1 MWILRTDGDPVPGA
15 DATAF
20 FLTEGSFIVGRQTGK
35 GVDIIIAND
44 PSISRRHAEVKVG
57 TLDVNSPLTSNSDF
71 QLTGELM
78 RLSLNGQVF
87 PCGWLHLQ
95 RERFV
100 TCAILAVQTS
110 AGSAP
115 S

>member
-1 MWILRTDGDPVPGA
+1 MPGA